1 MAGESTAGDEI
12 RVPAD
17 GLTLMLTRVFRAAG
31 GSHAEAEAIAR
42 NLVGANLA
50 GHDSHGVIRTERY
63 LSWHS
68 RGILNFGR
76 SAETV
81 LDAPGFALM
90 DGHHGF
96 GQTVGPQ
103 AVALGVAKA
112 RRNGFSVIGL
122 RKAGHL
128 GRIGAFAEAAC
139 AEGLVSIHFVN
150 VGNSILVAPFGGA
163 ARRMSTAPVAIGVP
177 HKDGDFILDF
187 ATSKVA
193 EGKVLVAR
201 KGRKPAPE
209 GSLIGPDGRPTTDT
223 DALYGPSLQGVVDD
237 PRAGPGALAPMGEHK
252 GSGLALACELL
263 AGALTGSGTATE
275 GGSDRSH
282 NGMLSIYIDPKALDD
297 GHGWARSV
305 AAYIAEIRGCPP
317 GEGVASVLIPGDPE
331 RNRRAERLRE
341 GLPLAPDVWESLL
354 RAGESKG
361 LGREEMKQIAG
372 V

>member
-1 MAGESTAGDEI
+1 MADGEI
-12 RVPAD
+12 RIPAA

-42 NLVGANLA
+42 NLVEANLA

-63 LSWHS
+63 LAWQA

-81 LDAPGFALM
+81 IDGPGFALL

-103 AVALGVAKA
+103 AVALGIA
-112 RRNGFSVIGL
+112 RARLNGHAVIGL

-128 GRIGAFAEAAC
+128 GRIGAFAETAC
-139 AEGLVSIHFVN
+139 AQGVVSIHFVN
-150 VGNSILVAPFGGA
+150 VGNSVLVAPFGGA
-163 ARRMSTAPVAIGVP
+163 ARRMSTAPVAIGIP
-177 HKDGDFILDF
+177 HDDGDFILDF

-223 DALYGPSLQGVVDD
+223 DALYGPAMPGVVDD
-237 PRAGPGALAPMGEHK
+237 PRAGPGALSPMGEHK

-275 GGSDRSH
+275 GGTDRSH

-305 AAYIAEIRGCPP
+305 AAYIADIRGSPP
-317 GEGVASVLIPGDPE
+317 AKGVASVLIPGDPE
-331 RNRRAERLRE
+331 RRHRAERLRD

-361 LGREEMKQIAG
+361 LDRAELKRIVGA
-372 V
+372 

>member
-1 MAGESTAGDEI
+1 MTAGEI
-12 RVPAD
+12 RVPSA
-17 GLTLMLTRVFRAAG
+17 GLTRMLARVFRAAG
-31 GSHAEAEAIAR
+31 GSHAEAEAIAG
-42 NLVGANLA
+42 NLVDANLA

-63 LSWHS
+63 LAWHS

-76 SAETV
+76 KAETV
-81 LDAPGFALM
+81 LDAPGFALL

-96 GQTVGPQ
+96 GQTIGPQ
-103 AVALGVAKA
+103 AVRLGIRKA
-112 RRNGFSVIGL
+112 QLNGFAAVGL

-128 GRIGAFAEAAC
+128 GRIGAFAETAC

-201 KGRKPAPE
+201 KGGKAAPA
-209 GSLIGPDGRPTTDT
+209 GSLIGPDGRPTEDT
-223 DALYGPSLQGVVDD
+223 DALYGPAIEGVVDD
-237 PRAGPGALAPMGEHK
+237 PRAGPGALAPMGDHK

-275 GGSDRSH
+275 GGTDRSH
-282 NGMLSIYIDPKALDD
+282 NGMLSIYIDPRALDD
-297 GHGWARSV
+297 GHGWVRSV
-305 AAYIAEIRGCPP
+305 TAYIADIRGCPP
-317 GEGVASVLIPGDPE
+317 GEGVDAVLVPGDPE
-331 RNRRAERLRE
+331 RARRAERLRH
-341 GLPLAPDVWESLL
+341 GLPLGQDVWESLL

-361 LGREEMKQIAG
+361 LKRAEMQRIAG
-372 V
+372 L